1 MKVAIN
7 MPTTS
12 GNSSRSTDNGE
23 SGANVS
29 LEDGDPE
36 EYNIENAILV
46 FFKDDKSGDSQTN
59 PPTDPDGNAQFVK
72 AYPLTKADLTV
83 SGSTETPQVTEQ
95 VSVITEAPKVESTE
109 QLYVLVI
116 LNYDS
121 DLISPT
127 NGGLSVNN

>member
-1 MKVAIN
+1 M
-7 MPTTS
+7 
-12 GNSSRSTDNGE
+12 
-23 SGANVS
+23 
-29 LEDGDPE
+29 
-36 EYNIENAILV
+36 
-46 FFKDDKSGDSQTN
+46 
-59 PPTDPDGNAQFVK
+59 K